1 MFNFKPVAYTVSGFH
16 DVNGQPVE
24 DLDPVNMSDEGIKGY
39 IRSELTRI
47 GARGVRIDRPTHA
60 IANSRFEYEFTIGG
74 DRHLVVFDVVPY
86 GGTYPV
92 KLSA

>member
-1 MFNFKPVAYTVSGFH
+1 MFNFKPAAYTVSGFH

-24 DLDPVNMSDEGIKGY
+24 DLDPVNVSDEGIKGY

-47 GARGVRIDRPTHA
+47 GARGVRIDRPTNA
-60 IANSRFEYEFTIGG
+60 IANSRLEYEFTIGG
-74 DRHLVVFDVVPY
+74 DLHLVAFDVVPY

>member
-1 MFNFKPVAYTVSGFH
+1 MFNFKPAAYTVSGFH

-24 DLDPVNMSDEGIKGY
+24 DLDPVNISDEGIKGY

-47 GARGVRIDRPTHA
+47 GARGVRIDRPTNA
-60 IANSRFEYEFTIGG
+60 IANSRLEYEFTIGG